1 MGVLVDEITRHAK
14 LAKKVLN
21 QWERQ
26 GLPGP
31 TSKDDHEKIDAEVEL
46 LEEMA
51 ARNPR
56 RAKSLRRLAARYRE
70 LRRRAAA

>member
-1 MGVLVDEITRHAK
+1 MVDEIARHVK
-14 LAKKVLN
+14 LAKRVLD

-31 TSKDDHEKIDAEVEL
+31 TAMDDRQKIDAEVEL

-51 ARNPR
+51 SRDPR
-56 RAKSLRRLAARYRE
+56 RAKSLHRLAAKYRE
-70 LRRRAAA
+70 LQRKVAA